1 VSSPLP
7 AALSPEEVTALRRQE
22 RKQFKIARALHAV
35 ATVEAAEREFLAKT
49 AAAEGAVVEED
60 PSGMTLEELEIAR
73 PKRPANGMIVAPPPS
88 ADAKGKARENDGE
101 IREDEIVNF
110 EHLQVLPEEVWFLA
124 WALGCLT
131 VYLPN
136 EVCLPLAS
144 TPTAVRGRGLTSSW
158 PLRSV

>member
-1 VSSPLP
+1 MIASSLS

-49 AAAEGAVVEED
+49 AAAEGAVYEDD

-73 PKRPANGMIVAPPPS
+73 PKRPTNGILVAPPS
-88 ADAKGKARENDGE
+88 DAKGKARENDEE
-101 IREDEIVNF
+101 IREDEIVNL

-124 WALGCLT
+124 WALGCLS

-136 EVCLPLAS
+136 EVCPLPIETML
-144 TPTAVRGRGLTSSW
+144 PR
-158 PLRSV
+158 PDSVCVPIV